1 VGRGGDVPAIRVHSA
16 AAGAAVGVVPHL
28 VLHRAGRVGA
38 QAGGTQVVGVEV
50 GEFTVLAHRH
60 ALPAQV
66 VVLRGRRVRRGGGGL
81 GGPGSS

>member
-1 VGRGGDVPAIRVHSA
+1 MSVALRM
-16 AAGAAVGVVPHL
+16 AVVD
-28 VLHRAGRVGA
+28 
-38 QAGGTQVVGVEV
+38 VEV
-50 GEFTVLAHRH
+50 GEFAVLAHRH